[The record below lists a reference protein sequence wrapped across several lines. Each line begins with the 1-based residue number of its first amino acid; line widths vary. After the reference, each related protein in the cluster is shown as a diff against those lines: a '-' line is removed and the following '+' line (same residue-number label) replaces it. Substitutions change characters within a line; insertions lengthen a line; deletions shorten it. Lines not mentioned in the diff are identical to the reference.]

1 MIKIDFS
8 KKEIELL
15 KNERFVNPSV
25 KVQQKLEAIY
35 LKSQGLPHYQICL
48 ICDISKTTLI
58 SYLKEYMNG
67 GIDNV
72 IKQTKYRV
80 VKTDASLFVL

>member
-1 MIKIDFS
+1 MIKIEFS
-8 KKEIELL
+8 KEEIELL

-35 LKSQGLPHYQICL
+35 LKSLGLPHHQICL

-58 SYLKEYMNG
+58 SYLKEYKNG

-72 IKQTKYRV
+72 IRQTKYRV
-80 VKTDASLFVL
+80 VKPDASLYVF